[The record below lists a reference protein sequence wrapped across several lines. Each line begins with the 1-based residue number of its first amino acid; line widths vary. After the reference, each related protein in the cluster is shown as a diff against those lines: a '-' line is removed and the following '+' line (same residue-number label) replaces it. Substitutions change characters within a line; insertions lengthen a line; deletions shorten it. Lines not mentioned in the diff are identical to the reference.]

1 MMENEREIGI
11 YVRIREESTNT
22 GMSEVVVLHSRYFIL
37 WTLET
42 SHDPMAPC
50 VPSPWPLGTLM
61 AA

>member
-11 YVRIREESTNT
+11 YVRIREEPTNT
-22 GMSEVVVLHSRYFIL
+22 GMSVVVLHSLRLIL
-37 WTLET
+37 LTLET